1 MTEGLGLIGFPLQG
15 NAALESWNGK
25 LASGTTPYQVANIN
39 SITYQVVSGVLI
51 TTDLSVTNGVHTVNL
66 VATQHLSS
74 QVGSSMLST
83 TTVAAPVGTGA
94 AAVSGAAVA
103 LAALGG
109 VALLVVLSVSAV
121 AGTVVYRKHRKAQRT
136 LAQQEPDQFS
146 PHAQIEMD
154 MIMQGIQSSKEEE
167 EEEETGD
174 GARLKA
180 AHTDGGGGE
189 KPTWRMR
196 IKSIT
201 ARSPT
206 ILVEGSN
213 TSRRPVPLG
222 GIVAAGRPPQQQ
234 QQKGPKA

>member
-1 MTEGLGLIGFPLQG
+1 
-15 NAALESWNGK
+15 
-25 LASGTTPYQVANIN
+25 
-39 SITYQVVSGVLI
+39 
-51 TTDLSVTNGVHTVNL
+51 
-66 VATQHLSS
+66 
-74 QVGSSMLST
+74 
-83 TTVAAPVGTGA
+83 
-94 AAVSGAAVA
+94 
-103 LAALGG
+103 
-109 VALLVVLSVSAV
+109 
-121 AGTVVYRKHRKAQRT
+121 
-136 LAQQEPDQFS
+136 
-146 PHAQIEMD
+146 MD

-180 AHTDGGGGE
+180 AHTDGGGGGE